1 MISILMPIY
10 NGAMYV
16 DKTIQSVLKNNFKN
30 FEFLIIDDG
39 STDNTAEIIKSFS
52 DYRIKYYKKQNSGI
66 AETLNFGLKKTN
78 FELVARIDS
87 DDLIKSNRL
96 EMQHNYFKYNKID
109 VLGSNA
115 YLIDKNDNVLGNTRF
130 PLTHKQIKKKLEKM
144 ECPIIHPSVMYKK
157 SKILSVGGYREKYA
171 DDYELWLRLIK
182 NSTFENLSN
191 SLIYLRKHSNNLSSS
206 KPNTTQT
213 IIVNSLI
220 NYYGY
225 SGADINE
232 FKNNFINSKSS
243 LLIKLDSTRSSL
255 KKLIFL
261 PLYLKVKFLKKLI
274 LIRIKWKKY

>member
-1 MISILMPIY
+1 MPVY
-10 NGAMYV
+10 NGAMYI
-16 DKTIQSVLKNNFKN
+16 DKTIQSVLTNNFKN

-66 AETLNFGLKKTN
+66 AETLNFGLKKTS

-87 DDLIKSNRL
+87 DDIIKSNRL
-96 EMQHNYFKYNKID
+96 ELQYNYFKHNKTDI
-109 VLGSNA
+109 LGSNA
-115 YLIDKNDNVLGNTRF
+115 YLIDQNDNVLGKTKF
-130 PLTHKQIKKKLEKM
+130 PLTHQQIKKKIENM

-191 SLIYLRKHSNNLSSS
+191 SLLYLRKHSSNLSSS

-232 FKNNFINSKSS
+232 LKNNFINSKST
-243 LLIKLDSTRSSL
+243 LLIKLESTRSFL
-255 KKLIFL
+255 KRLIFL

-274 LIRIKWKKY
+274 LIRIK